1 MDLEAP
7 LQKPEME
14 TKWTTKLCIGHK
26 NKIKWTEAK
35 TKPWKSLSIQSFT
48 AAWHMLM
55 GSGVML
61 QHFKTLYFDETL
73 PNVTD
78 NAFKEESLQIWHAK
92 NEGGSIWNINM
103 FANLRQNTI
112 AAKMHFLNFRLV
124 ISSSV
129 CKIHLT
135 I

>member
-55 GSGVML
+55 ESDQCLVQIAL
-61 QHFKTLYFDETL
+61 CYNISKHFTF
-73 PNVTD
+73 N
-78 NAFKEESLQIWHAK
+78 W
-92 NEGGSIWNINM
+92 WNI
-103 FANLRQNTI
+103 T
-112 AAKMHFLNFRLV
+112 
-124 ISSSV
+124 
-129 CKIHLT
+129 
-135 I
+135 